1 MRFAVAVV
9 LPPDHHDISG
19 GAFGEV
25 AEALHQ
31 GLLALGHDSVLT
43 NRLDLD
49 ERRTIVLGSNLLVQ
63 YGLEPPKNPIFYNLE
78 QLGDD
83 LPWMTMP
90 EFVDLFRRYPHWD
103 YSQAN
108 VEYLAALGLPRP
120 TYVPIGYVPELTRI
134 APAPEDID
142 VLFYGALNGRRYGVL
157 RDLHDRGLRV
167 KWLSGAYGASRD
179 AWIARS
185 KIVLNMHYFEAKIF
199 AIVRVSYLLA
209 NRRAVVCEHSADP
222 TLERDLASGIAFA
235 DYDGLVD
242 RCVELV
248 GDERARRELADRGYQ
263 AFSARDQAAILDRA
277 LSEGLEGVTHQTAAR
292 DDPCIDVRREGKN
305 HRADDQ
311 LRDRQLFTRNLFKH
325 KAAQERDWLLAK
337 VKRNPED
344 ARSVFFL
351 AETSFRMEDFDNARR
366 WCERRVEMGGCD
378 EEAYWA
384 MYRLAHSTQQL
395 GTPWPDCEDAYLRAW
410 HFRPTRAEPL
420 YAVAAAYHAMQRYR
434 VGYLIAQRAAEIPF
448 PEEDLFV
455 TGEIEQVHA
464 WRATDLQATCASQ
477 IGKHAEAFTLCR
489 GLLARPDLPE
499 PDRQRIAANRDF
511 SVPAMLEAAA
521 PYPEALV
528 QSLAA
533 GPGEAEVTV
542 SLIAGP
548 DRQIT
553 EQTINSFL
561 TCCLDVSRVGRF
573 LVLDTGLSAPDRA
586 TLRKRYGFLEFARR
600 RSGDKPAAQ
609 LAQLRAQIDGRFW
622 LHLGEGWRF
631 FAPENFI
638 TRLSAVLDAEA
649 QVLQVGINF
658 ADAAKLTGASAAE
671 QAVRRAPD
679 AGRYLLTDV
688 MATGPAMFDTARMD
702 RAGGVQGTGPDPTA
716 QRGRPAVG
724 GRRRRPASGAGLRTA
739 SLDEVLCI
747 SGPAP

>member
-9 LPPDHHDISG
+9 KPPSHHDISG
-19 GAFGEV
+19 GAFNEV
-25 AEALHQ
+25 AEALHYA
-31 GLLALGHDSVLT
+31 LVALGHDSVLT

-49 ERRTIVLGSNLLVQ
+49 ERRTIVLGGNLLVQ
-63 YGLEPPKNPIFYNLE
+63 YALEPPKNPIFYNLE

-108 VEYLAALGLPRP
+108 VERLAGLGLPRP

-134 APAPEDID
+134 APTPEDID
-142 VLFYGALNGRRYGVL
+142 VLFYGALNARRYAVL

-185 KIVLNMHYFEAKIF
+185 KIVLNIHYWEAKIF
-199 AIVRVSYLLA
+199 EITRVSYLLA
-209 NRRAVVCEHSADP
+209 NRRAVVSERGADP
-222 TLERDLASGIAFA
+222 TLERDLESGIAFA
-235 DYDGLVD
+235 DYDGLAD
-242 RCVELV
+242 RCMELL
-248 GDERARRELADRGYQ
+248 GDECARRELAERGYQ

-277 LSEGLEGVTHQTAAR
+277 LSESLESVTQETAAR
-292 DDPCIDVRREGKN
+292 DDPCIEVRREGKD
-305 HRADDQ
+305 HSAQDQ
-311 LRDRQLFTRNLFKH
+311 LRERQLFTYNLFKH

-337 VKRNPED
+337 VERNPED

-351 AETSFRMEDFDNARR
+351 AETYCRMEDFANARR

-378 EEAYWA
+378 EEVYWA
-384 MYRLAHSTQQL
+384 MYRLAESMSNL
-395 GTPWPDCEDAYLRAW
+395 GEPWPDVEDAYLKAW
-410 HFRPTRAEPL
+410 EFRPTRAEAL
-420 YAVAAAYHAMQRYR
+420 HAIAFRYR
-434 VGYLIAQRAAEIPF
+434 AEQQYKSAYLFAQRAAEIPL

-455 TGEIEQVHA
+455 PRYADIYA
-464 WRATDLQATCASQ
+464 WRATDEQAVCASW

-489 GLLARPDLPE
+489 GLLARPDIPD

-521 PYPEALV
+521 PYPET
-528 QSLAA
+528 LAQTLTA
-533 GPGEAEVTV
+533 GPGQAEVTV

-548 DRQIT
+548 DRQTT

-561 TCCLDVSRVGRF
+561 NCCLDVSRVGRF
-573 LVLDTGLSAPDRA
+573 LVLDTGLSATDRA
-586 TLRKRYGFLEFARR
+586 KLRKRYGFLEFARR
-600 RSGDKPAAQ
+600 RSSDKPAPQ

-622 LHLGEGWRF
+622 LHLGAGWRF
-631 FAPENFI
+631 FAPENYI
-638 TRLSAVLDAEA
+638 TRLSAVLDAEP
-649 QVLQVGINF
+649 QVFQVGINF
-658 ADAAKLTGASAAE
+658 EDAVKLTGASAAE

-688 MATGPAMFDTARMD
+688 MATGPAMFDTARLD
-702 RAGGVQGTGPDPTA
+702 RARGAGSSDPNPPA
-716 QRGRPAVG
+716 HRGRPAT
-724 GRRRRPASGAGLRTA
+724 GAKLHTA

-747 SGPAP
+747 SGLHV